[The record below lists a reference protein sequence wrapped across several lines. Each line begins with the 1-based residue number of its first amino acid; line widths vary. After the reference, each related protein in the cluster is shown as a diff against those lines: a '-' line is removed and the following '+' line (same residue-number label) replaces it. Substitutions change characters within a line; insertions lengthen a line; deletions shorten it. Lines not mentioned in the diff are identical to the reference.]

1 MVSSSSSQ
9 AEEDAEGFKKDRE
22 WEAEERKDPRGMGR
36 QNTCLFFKSKPAKD
50 NSLREE
56 MLTNRVV
63 WGILGKE
70 EECARASVTPFSI
83 FCQLVLHQACVS
95 RPPSL
100 GLLVR
105 WPYMLEFIKYE
116 LPGVVLS
123 PLKRPGPKV

>member
-1 MVSSSSSQ
+1 MGSGGEEGSKRHGGGRTHVSSL
-9 AEEDAEGFKKDRE
+9 RE
-22 WEAEERKDPRGMGR
+22 SLR
-36 QNTCLFFKSKPAKD
+36 D

-70 EECARASVTPFSI
+70 EIFARASVTPFSI